1 MGDFGGIVQQ
11 GGKSLCLID
20 VKASLIYFLRASEY
34 ILGNFEVKKKWSE
47 VAILLTGDWLMYE
60 VKPAATWHG
69 GACVGDDLVRVN
81 SFFSDGHRAH

>member
-34 ILGNFEVKKKWSE
+34 ILGNFEVKKKS
-47 VAILLTGDWLMYE
+47 GQ
-60 VKPAATWHG
+60 K
-69 GACVGDDLVRVN
+69 
-81 SFFSDGHRAH
+81 